1 MFCLCLTKMNEF
13 LAGIEGPV
21 AELSST
27 LPEMPALPDLL
38 TMPQLPEL
46 TALAVGL
53 PALASA
59 MQMNL
64 SAAGEL
70 SLPSA
75 GELANL
81 EAMAHLSG
89 TFGIA
94 PFSADGQAQ
103 LELAAGSLNV
113 SAPALA
119 ELAVSLPPAVPATQ
133 GLGAAASLVGSVEA
147 AFGVNLLLP
156 DAMPQ
161 LSVAVAGMSAG
172 LPSMNA
178 SMDASW
184 AAELGIAAR
193 LVNASAALGIDLTSP
208 GGAAELNA
216 AIEMAASLEPPVL
229 SLSRPEWGNLI
240 GLMTAVESANTAFG
254 FPLLAPGGAAEMSM
268 AMGSLETGLSQLEA
282 NLGVPLEAPGM
293 ESGELSA
300 AAEMGMNL
308 SAAAPAAEMNLS
320 GMASTDLGG
329 LSLGALPEMG
339 DMSLAATFAASFES
353 ATGVELMSGTPCP
366 NLFCVA

>member
-21 AELSST
+21 AELSAT
-27 LPEMPALPDLL
+27 LPEMPALPDLP
-38 TMPQLPEL
+38 TMPQLSEL
-46 TALAVGL
+46 TALAAGL
-53 PALASA
+53 PALDSA
-59 MQMNL
+59 MQMDL
-64 SAAGEL
+64 SAACEL

-75 GELANL
+75 GELAGL
-81 EAMAHLSG
+81 EAMAQLAG
-89 TFGIA
+89 AFGIA
-94 PFSADGQAQ
+94 PFAADGQAQ

-113 SAPALA
+113 TAPALS
-119 ELAVSLPPAVPATQ
+119 ELAAALPPAVPATE
-133 GLGAAASLVGSVEA
+133 GLGAAAGLVGSVEA

-161 LSVAVAGMSAG
+161 LSVAVAELSAG
-172 LPSMNA
+172 LPSMGA
-178 SMDASW
+178 SMDASM

-193 LVNASAALGIDLTSP
+193 LVNASAALGIDLTAP

-216 AIEMAASLEPPVL
+216 AMEMAASLEPPAL
-229 SLSRPEWGNLI
+229 SLSAPEWGNLI
-240 GLMTAVESANTAFG
+240 GLMASLDSANTAFG
-254 FPLLAPGGAAEMSM
+254 FPLLAPGGAAEMNM

-282 NLGVPLEAPGM
+282 NLGVPIEAPGM

-320 GMASTDLGG
+320 GMASADLEG
-329 LSLGALPEMG
+329 LPLGALPAMG

-366 NLFCVA
+366 NLFCIA